1 MRMTWF
7 AAGLAL
13 LSCAARCETDGWE
26 SRPSA
31 RRISNPE
38 RAVVW
43 SAPFGAGAEGFDV
56 EKRYGAEGD
65 VIFAADSITI
75 DKTNDLGEIVVR
87 PKVPYHANGAVLLRA
102 AVREESTNA
111 RPLETVG
118 AVYLYGKEERLG
130 PSEFDRHAKHWG
142 GGGDRNSHVLNT
154 PPGVGEWKY
163 GYDCADTNN
172 GCRVTPVI
180 VVSNA
185 ACTTTWSDWRIED
198 AETLNSD
205 WRKIIASRKP
215 CDRTTEAV
223 PSKAFEEIIRNDCE
237 HVAKVEVRD
246 GRSVLL
252 VDGKETLP
260 VLYKSREAKYVHG
273 GGPFKCT
280 HAGRGIGG
288 AGVKLQSMTVSSRHW
303 WPNGQYG
310 LKGAVEDVRLAMR
323 TSPDSLFVVALNL
336 DPYERFAEDHP
347 SERWIGRD
355 GMVVCGGGGACKAAV
370 KPGEPWPARMV
381 PCTSIS
387 SVLWRETAK
396 RNIALLVGELKR
408 LGLAKRIVGVHL
420 TGFHDKQF
428 STSFFPDFSP
438 SALAS
443 YRKFTGDP
451 NATIPDFTSADMFEP
466 TGDEEQKRWLAFI
479 KAEPCRVQND
489 LARHVKSCFGK
500 DIIVIRWS
508 YGPYS
513 GKYINDYDT
522 WEFLHSDALDIL
534 VAQQAYKQRGPA
546 IPFANKMPFASYH
559 KHGKMYFDE
568 LDFRTWNV
576 INYSEMSLMG
586 LGCSMDVEMWRSAIR
601 RAVGRMVAGR
611 MGWWF
616 YDMENGWFDNPEIL
630 SDIAEMLHEI
640 GEIPHGDAAWRPT
653 AAIVIDEKNILE
665 NVNLARRTENGGA
678 ATWRDAGES
687 NNDLPA
693 HLPKF
698 AASGVPFDIWLAEDL
713 FREPSIADGYK
724 CLFWTCCVRKDAKRA
739 AFERDFSAKGG
750 RILFRDGLCRA
761 TAESIHRF
769 AQEAGAYVPFDRSG
783 VQVDMNGN
791 FISLHCIVPGD
802 YVFRL
807 PFPAKVVNLKTGRE
821 ARTERGGTM
830 LPLNLVA
837 GETRWYAL
845 LLKFPN
851 GTP

>member
-1 MRMTWF
+1 MRMTRLV
-7 AAGLAL
+7 AGLAL

-31 RRISNPE
+31 RRISDPD
-38 RAVVW
+38 RSVVW
-43 SAPFGAGAEGFDV
+43 RAPFEAGAEGFDV
-56 EKRYGAEGD
+56 EKRYGAEGN
-65 VIFAADSITI
+65 VVFAVDSITI
-75 DKTNDLGEIVVR
+75 DKTNDRGVIVVR
-87 PKVPYHANGAVLLRA
+87 PKVPYVAKGAVMLRA
-102 AVREESTNA
+102 AVREECVNA

-118 AVYLYGKEERLG
+118 AVYLYGNEERLKG
-130 PSEFDRHAKHWG
+130 SEFDRHAYHWG

-163 GYDCADTNN
+163 GYDRADTNN

-185 ACTTTWSDWRIED
+185 ACTTTWRDWRIED
-198 AETLNSD
+198 GVELEKE
-205 WRKIIASRKP
+205 WREIVAAKVP
-215 CDRTTEAV
+215 PDRLEDAV
-223 PSKAFEEIIRNDCE
+223 PTNLFERMIAQDRD
-237 HVAKVEVRD
+237 HTAKVAVRD

-252 VDGKETLP
+252 VDGEVTLP
-260 VLYKSREAKYVHG
+260 AIYKSRYPKRDIICG
-273 GGPFKCT
+273 
-280 HAGRGIGG
+280 HAGRGMEK
-288 AGVKLQSMTVSSRHW
+288 AGVKLQCLAVTRHW
-303 WPNGQYG
+303 WPNGKYG
-310 LKGAVEDVRLAMR
+310 LDAAVEDVRRAMR
-323 TSPDSLFVVALNL
+323 TAPDSLFIMALNL
-336 DPYERFAEDHP
+336 NPYDRFANDHP
-347 SERWIGRD
+347 AERWIGRD
-355 GMVVCGGGGACKAAV
+355 GMIVCGGGGACKKAV
-370 KPGEPWPARMV
+370 KTGEPWPKGMV

-387 SVLWRETAK
+387 SVLWQETSK
-396 RNIALLVGELKR
+396 RHIGQLVEELKR

-420 TGFHDKQF
+420 TGFHDGQF

-451 NATIPDFTSADMFEP
+451 NATIPDFSSADIFDP
-466 TGDEEQKRWLAFI
+466 TSDEEQKRWLAFI
-479 KAEPCRVQND
+479 KTEPCRVQND

-534 VAQQAYKQRGPA
+534 VAQQAYKHRGPA

-559 KHGKMYFDE
+559 RHGKMYLDE

-576 INYSEMSLMG
+576 VKYSEMSLMG

-630 SDIAEMLHEI
+630 SDIAEMLREI
-640 GEIPHGDAAWRPT
+640 GEIPHCNAAWRPT

-713 FREPSIADGYK
+713 FSEPSIADGYK

-739 AFERDFSAKGG
+739 AFERDFCAKGG

-769 AQEAGAYVPFDRSG
+769 AKEAGAYVPLDRSG

-851 GTP
+851 DTP